1 MKKFFFLLLLM
12 PFLSFKKVKKETVS
26 KPKLIVGIVVDQMRY
41 DFLYRYQDRY
51 SKKGF
56 NYLLKK
62 GSSFEQCFINYLPS
76 FTGPGHASI
85 YTGTVPAFH
94 GIASNDWYEKE
105 NGKLVYCV
113 SDSTVSNIGGS
124 LKSGQQSP
132 RNLISSTITDELRLA
147 TNFRSKTIAI
157 SLKDRGA
164 ILPGGHTANA
174 AYWMDE
180 THGIFMSSTYY
191 LNQLPNWVNDF
202 NKDSIAKNY
211 MNKDWNTLFDIT
223 TYKQSTIDDNKF
235 EGKFNKEINTSFP
248 HNLKNEKT
256 ANIKKTPYGNSILFD
271 FAKQALKNENL
282 GKGNETDFLALS
294 FSSTDYVGHMYGPN
308 SVEVEDTYLRFDIEL
323 ADFIDQLNQ
332 EIGEDNYLLFLTAD
346 HGVAHNPTF
355 LQEKKIPAGF
365 FWANKLE
372 SDIKTKLF
380 NKFQDSTMLL
390 DITDNYVYLNMP
402 HILKN
407 NLNASEINNFI
418 EAELYKRPEIQFVNN
433 MISNQESYLPEPIKT
448 MMINGFYTKRCGQIF
463 FLLNPSWIDAY
474 ASTGTTH
481 GTWNPYDTHIPLLF
495 CGWHIPQN
503 KVYHKTVNIT
513 DIAATIASLL
523 KIQMPNACVGKPLWE

>member
-1 MKKFFFLLLLM
+1 MKNLLLFFLII
-12 PFLSFKKVKKETVS
+12 PFFSFKKVKKDEMA
-26 KPKLIVGIVVDQMRY
+26 KPKLVVGIVVDQMRY
-41 DFLYRYQDRY
+41 DFLYRYQNRY
-51 SKKGF
+51 TKNGF
-56 NYLLKK
+56 NYLLNN

-85 YTGTVPAFH
+85 YTGAIPAFH

-105 NGKLVYCV
+105 NAKLMYCV
-113 SDSTVSNIGGS
+113 ADSTVANIGGS
-124 LKSGQQSP
+124 LKTGQMSP

-147 TNFRSKTIAI
+147 SNFRSKTIAI

-164 ILPGGHTANA
+164 ILPGGHSANA

-180 THGIFMSSTYY
+180 TNGIFMSSTYY
-191 LNQLPNWVNDF
+191 MNKLPNWVDDF
-202 NKDSIAKNY
+202 NKDSIAKKY
-211 MNKDWNTLFDIT
+211 LDKDWNTLYDINS
-223 TYKQSTIDDNKF
+223 YIQSSEDDNKF
-235 EGKFNKEINTSFP
+235 EGKFLNEKGTSFP
-248 HNLKNEKT
+248 HYFDNEKT
-256 ANIKKTPYGNSILFD
+256 ANIKKTPYGNSIVFD

-282 GKGNETDFLALS
+282 GKRNETDFLAVS
-294 FSSTDYVGHMYGPN
+294 FSATDYVGHMYGPN
-308 SVEVEDTYLRFDIEL
+308 SIEVEDTYLRFDIEL
-323 ADFIDQLNQ
+323 ADFIKHLNQ
-332 EIGEDNYLLFLTAD
+332 EIGEGNYLLFLTAD
-346 HGVAHNPTF
+346 HGVAHNPAF
-355 LQEKKIPAGF
+355 LQEKKIPSGF

-372 SDIKTKLF
+372 TDIKTKLY
-380 NKFQDSTMLL
+380 NKFQDSAMLL

-402 HILKN
+402 HIQKN

-418 EAELYKRPEIQFVNN
+418 EVELHKRPEIQFINN
-433 MISNQESYLPEPIKT
+433 MLSNHESYLPEPVKT

-495 CGWHIPQN
+495 YGWHIPKN
-503 KVYHKTVNIT
+503 KVYNKTVNMT

-523 KIQMPNACVGKPLWE
+523 HIQMPNACVGKPVWE